1 MVMMIMIMCAC
12 LAVDMSFM
20 RVRCVAA
27 MVMSQ
32 FSCRKR
38 RNEYGQSYGKRDS
51 FPSEMSAGRLPAADF
66 CVVFVVVFVEDV
78 SVAAVCPHSA
88 IGVVRSV
95 AVLFMDP
102 VVDDVCN
109 DSYANSNYKQQC
121 KDKQCL
127 VRNHGQHD
135 ECLVA

>member
-1 MVMMIMIMCAC
+1 
-12 LAVDMSFM
+12 M

-27 MVMSQ
+27 MVMAQ
-32 FSCRKR
+32 FPSRKR
-38 RNEYGQSYGKRDS
+38 RNEYGQSYGKRDP

-66 CVVFVVVFVEDV
+66 CVVFMVIFVEDV
-78 SVAAVCPHSA
+78 SVSAVRLHSA
-88 IGVVRSV
+88 IGVVMSV

-109 DSYANSNYKQQC
+109 DSYGNSNYKQQC